1 MEVVMVGGKCMPQE
15 SSLDGDDVRFHGARE
30 KPPME
35 LFAPRAP
42 ALNLLTARGG
52 LETTFQTKK

>member
-1 MEVVMVGGKCMPQE
+1 MKKKR
-15 SSLDGDDVRFHGARE
+15 LFTVRQARRQYDTV
-30 KPPME
+30 